1 MIGLSPSFWVGCAV
15 WCFRIGDCLPHLC
28 LAGARLPS
36 LGGRKCDG
44 CSANRAPVTGCSP
57 LPHRIPLTKFTST
70 RRMLT
75 EVGSEIPD
83 MNAITQFL
91 KFKLGFSDLAEPTPE
106 ILKNY
111 MDVSTQPCCPGW
123 SWCSWQSCATCCS
136 SEDHCQIF
144 QLLNIIKKLKII
156 SMVPLS
162 CWICCSVTY
171 FLPSF
176 PLIAVYGSCTC
187 GPAGLVVLLAL
198 LCCTLSC
205 TGAKPVPA
213 FSF

>member
-1 MIGLSPSFWVGCAV
+1 MVLWSPGLFAPSVSCWSQAV
-15 WCFRIGDCLPHLC
+15 F
-28 LAGARLPS
+28 S
-36 LGGRKCDG
+36 GGRERGVDAQ
-44 CSANRAPVTGCSP
+44 SACRASVTECSP
-57 LPHRIPLTKFTST
+57 LPCRIPLTKFTST

-91 KFKLGFSDLAEPTPE
+91 KFKLGFADLAEPTPE

-123 SWCSWQSCATCCS
+123 PRCSWRSCATCCS
-136 SEDHCQIF
+136 SEGCCQTF

-171 FLPSF
+171 FIPSF
-176 PLIAVYGSCTC
+176 PLIAVCGSCT
-187 GPAGLVVLLAL
+187 
-198 LCCTLSC
+198 
-205 TGAKPVPA
+205 
-213 FSF
+213 